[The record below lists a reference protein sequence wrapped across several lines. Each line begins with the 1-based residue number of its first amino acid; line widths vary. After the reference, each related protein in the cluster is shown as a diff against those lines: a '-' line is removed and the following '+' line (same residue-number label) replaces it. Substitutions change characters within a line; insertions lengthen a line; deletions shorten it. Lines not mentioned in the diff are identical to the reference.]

1 MENKNEV
8 TREMM
13 VDEALRRMKML
24 DIMKQ
29 PIKEF
34 KEEGKINLSEN
45 GGFLYWINEEQQKYV
60 DEFEKKYDCLVYH
73 IVHTYAQFGELLVM
87 LYVSSHPEEWEYD
100 MELIDGVYSTYAYVV
115 NLTVPDFS
123 EIGGVGV
130 KPSIGG
136 VVQVW

>member
-13 VDEALRRMKML
+13 VDEAVRRMKML

-73 IVHTYAQFGELLVM
+73 
-87 LYVSSHPEEWEYD
+87 
-100 MELIDGVYSTYAYVV
+100 
-115 NLTVPDFS
+115 N
-123 EIGGVGV
+123 
-130 KPSIGG
+130 
-136 VVQVW
+136 